1 MIRTSSEQFLA
12 VGDVLY
18 PSSNENYVNMGVEYG
33 LKNSYFLRAG
43 YRQLFLEDREG
54 GLTFGAGLKL
64 FNIQIDYAY
73 SDRGRLNA
81 VQYFSLGVGF

>member
-1 MIRTSSEQFLA
+1 MIHTSSQQFLI

-18 PSSNENYVNMGVEYG
+18 SSSNKNYVNLGVEYSW
-33 LKNSYFLRAG
+33 KNSYFLTAG
-43 YRQLFLEDREG
+43 YCQLFLEDREG

-64 FNIQIDYAY
+64 LNIQIDYAY

-81 VQYFSLGVGF
+81 VQYFSLGG